1 MTKIKLAIAGVL
13 IFIASYLIG
22 AYNIPAKL
30 GNMSGN
36 VAVVYVN
43 TTQVVGATSINTI
56 FPAKNMCA
64 TRVISTVGSPIRLS
78 FDSDL
83 TPTINVGILQAAST
97 TVNYQS
103 DVYGCGI
110 VRGFAEASTTITKT
124 EFVW

>member
-1 MTKIKLAIAGVL
+1 MTKLRLSLAGVL
-13 IFIASYLIG
+13 IAVASYLIG
-22 AYNIPAKL
+22 GSNIPAKL

-36 VAVVYVN
+36 VARVYVN
-43 TTQVVGATSINTI
+43 TTQVVGASSINTI
-56 FPAKNMCA
+56 FSAKNMCS

-97 TVNYQS
+97 TVTYQS

-124 EFVW
+124 ELIW